1 MAEQVLKTYATAN
14 KMPYDERLA
23 HYEQEKMSIPRTAG
37 DSKTYEAA
45 LIALARKWRI

>member
-1 MAEQVLKTYATAN
+1 MAEHPHKISATA